1 MVMRRKPNETDAEYL
16 ARIANDHV
24 PSEGRDVEVVLNVGG
39 VPIAT
44 LKFEGEKATV
54 SIERNSAGIVVVVF
68 SEDDDGPPDRPFAYS
83 RAGAGGY
90 PGSHTHLWRKVED
103 GRPGKP
109 PTAWRLVRAV
119 GWIPD
124 DITGAEWTKGDE

>member
-1 MVMRRKPNETDAEYL
+1 MVMRRKPNETDEEYM
-16 ARIANDHV
+16 ARIANDSA
-24 PSEGRDVEVVLNVGG
+24 PSDGRDVAVTLNVGG

-44 LKFEGEKATV
+44 LEFVGEKATV
-54 SIERNSAGIVVVVF
+54 SIERNAAGIVAVAF
-68 SEDDDGPPDRPFAYS
+68 SEDDDGEPPWHFM
-83 RAGAGGY
+83 RAAGGGY

-124 DITGAEWTKGDE
+124 EIAGGKWTEGDE